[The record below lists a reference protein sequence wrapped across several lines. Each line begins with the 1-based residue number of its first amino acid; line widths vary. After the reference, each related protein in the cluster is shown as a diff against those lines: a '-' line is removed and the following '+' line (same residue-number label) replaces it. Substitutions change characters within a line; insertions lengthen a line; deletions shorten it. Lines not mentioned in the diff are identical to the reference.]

1 MKQPDLKSIADDML
15 QLREG
20 KQEIIAAKR
29 RNYYFVLIRINGIKH
44 KHFTATEYEASID
57 C

>member
-29 RNYYFVLIRINGIKH
+29 RNYYFVLIRRILCQLKQLFFG
-44 KHFTATEYEASID
+44 
-57 C
+57 

>member
-15 QLREG
+15 QLCEG

-29 RNYYFVLIRINGIKH
+29 RNYYFVLIRINGIKY

-57 C
+57 F